1 MFSLSATSLF
11 EFPASKSRSTSIS
24 LSVSSMFGFSAI
36 CTAGADVEMIFGVL
50 PSNFSTSGIRTVSS
64 INVWIFKSC
73 SRSKRQFSS
82 LRRRLFLSSNGRY
95 FIQAKAIN
103 NLALTGEYNVFIT
116 FCQQQHDQRGEHQC
130 WHLR

>member
-50 PSNFSTSGIRTVSS
+50 PSNFSTSGISTVSS
-64 INVWIFKSC
+64 ISVWIL
-73 SRSKRQFSS
+73 SRVLGRKDS
-82 LRRRLFLSSNGRY
+82 LAVCDAGY
-95 FIQAKAIN
+95 FCLQMEDI
-103 NLALTGEYNVFIT
+103 
-116 FCQQQHDQRGEHQC
+116 
-130 WHLR
+130 

>member
-11 EFPASKSRSTSIS
+11 EFPESKRRSTSIS

-50 PSNFSTSGIRTVSS
+50 PSNFSTSGISTVSS

-95 FIQAKAIN
+95 LMISPLISASLSSI
-103 NLALTGEYNVFIT
+103 LS
-116 FCQQQHDQRGEHQC
+116 
-130 WHLR
+130 